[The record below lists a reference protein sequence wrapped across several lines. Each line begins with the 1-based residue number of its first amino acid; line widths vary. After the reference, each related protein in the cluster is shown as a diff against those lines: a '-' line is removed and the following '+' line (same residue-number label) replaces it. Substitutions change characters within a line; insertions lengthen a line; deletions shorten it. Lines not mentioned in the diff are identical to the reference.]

1 MGNVKNQRD
10 SKWEAQLNDKKQI
23 PKPKTYPETQIIHP
37 EIDQETGWYEDPSN
51 SNVLRWW
58 DNDAKKFTKGKTKDG
73 EAVDI
78 AEMEVK
84 EAEAAAQA
92 KDEKEKAFSEMP
104 VVENWKTS
112 VPFSLLGLFCIGI
125 PILIWVFIFLLM
137 GYSTDEAPRLAGAV
151 DGLIMQFAIII
162 YAMCFYKWCFVKHP
176 RIKSNKAISFCNLFF
191 GGVIFGCLWNRNLT
205 RSHNEGEK
213 LMGISYKVATIF
225 AIIGI
230 CFSCFSLVGSC
241 SSNNHQATNT
251 KNQSQAKTTY
261 KIDNEIFSM
270 NSPAEPTHATGTT
283 SGGSAYDKYIVD
295 ADDCY
300 VVFYAYHSDP
310 GVEGEDAYNYA
321 VDYVNYIISK
331 DETSSW
337 LIDEGF
343 SSGSEIEIQK
353 RTFGGHPAGYVCL
366 SNQEGYYLSYS
377 VVASKNYV
385 FQIYIYSSSQE
396 RIDEIMNSFQVK

>member
-10 SKWEAQLNDKKQI
+10 RKWEAQLNDKKQI

-92 KDEKEKAFSEMP
+92 KDEKEKDFSEMP

-125 PILIWVFIFLLM
+125 PILIWVFIFSLM
-137 GYSTDEAPRLAGAV
+137 GYSTYEASRLAGAV

-213 LMGISYKVATIF
+213 LMGISYKVATVLS
-225 AIIGI
+225 IIGI
-230 CFSCFSLVGSC
+230 CFSCFSLISC
-241 SSNNHQATNT
+241 SPHNYQATNT
-251 KNQSQAKTTY
+251 NAQNQAQVQNQNQNKNASNSAENSGNSNSAEETKTTY
-261 KIDNEIFSM
+261 REDNDIFSM
-270 NSPAEPTHATGTT
+270 AFPAEPTYTT
-283 SGGSAYDKYIVD
+283 HKSVQSYI
-295 ADDCY
+295 
-300 VVFYAYHSDP
+300 
-310 GVEGEDAYNYA
+310 
-321 VDYVNYIISK
+321 
-331 DETSSW
+331 
-337 LIDEGF
+337 F
-343 SSGSEIEIQK
+343 S
-353 RTFGGHPAGYVCL
+353 
-366 SNQEGYYLSYS
+366 
-377 VVASKNYV
+377 
-385 FQIYIYSSSQE
+385 
-396 RIDEIMNSFQVK
+396 